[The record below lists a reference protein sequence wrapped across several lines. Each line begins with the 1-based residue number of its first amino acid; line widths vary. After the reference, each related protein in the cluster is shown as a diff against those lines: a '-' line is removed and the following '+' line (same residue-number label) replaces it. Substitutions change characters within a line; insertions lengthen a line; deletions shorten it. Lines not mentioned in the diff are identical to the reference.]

1 LESHNNIQTNKQTME
16 TIANRLD
23 YWEKCIEVDHIFNY
37 MGITPKM
44 DYDTHDMSL
53 KVSGKWDK
61 YNCFEVYL
69 FLEHNEMVIA
79 HIQSCP
85 PKLCGTDI
93 LEYLYSVAYV
103 LGIHTVELM
112 DTSTIHDGKV
122 RLGYYHILLHG
133 ISWYNSMGYYG
144 KTFKEDTIYNKRQIQ
159 RPIDDVVKCPSM
171 RAILEDVLGDYDVS
185 MTVQQAIRELDWVM
199 RRNIMQLELYILFEY
214 LIKQLRLRYSALL
227 KMRVSS
233 TEKIYIQMASRKQ
246 IQRL

>member
-1 LESHNNIQTNKQTME
+1 ME

-23 YWEKCIEVDHIFNY
+23 YWEKCIDGDHIFNC
-37 MGITPKM
+37 MGITTKI
-44 DYDTHDMSL
+44 DYDTHDMSINVVGYSN
-53 KVSGKWDK
+53 KHK
-61 YNCFEVYL
+61 CFDVYL
-69 FLEHNEMVIA
+69 FLEHNEMAIA

-103 LGIHTVELM
+103 LGIETVELM

-122 RLGYYHILLHG
+122 HLGYYHILLHG

-144 KTFKEDTIYNKRQIQ
+144 KSFKEDTLYNKRQIQ
-159 RPIDDVVKCPSM
+159 RPIDNVVECPNM
-171 RAILEDVLGDYDVS
+171 RAIMEDVLGDYDVS

-214 LIKQLRLRYSALL
+214 LIRQLRLRYNPML

-233 TEKIYIQMASRKQ
+233 TEKIYIQIASGKR
-246 IQRL
+246 IHPPRL